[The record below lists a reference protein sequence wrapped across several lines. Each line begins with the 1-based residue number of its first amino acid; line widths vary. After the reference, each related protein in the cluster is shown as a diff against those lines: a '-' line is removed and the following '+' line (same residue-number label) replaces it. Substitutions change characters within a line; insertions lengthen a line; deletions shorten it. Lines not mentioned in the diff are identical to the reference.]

1 MTDVIAIL
9 DRMRA
14 SSGKADTIGLSND
27 VVLDF
32 ASRDSTLIQAI
43 EEANIKQKEFS
54 SEHLMMA
61 ESDLVSHLQEDV

>member
-1 MTDVIAIL
+1 MLNIRLCRLLFMTDVIAIL

-32 ASRDSTLIQAI
+32 ASRDNTLIQAI
-43 EEANIKQKEFS
+43 E
-54 SEHLMMA
+54 
-61 ESDLVSHLQEDV
+61 

>member
-32 ASRDSTLIQAI
+32 ASRDNTLIQAI

-54 SEHLMMA
+54 KKPRQM
-61 ESDLVSHLQEDV
+61 D

>member
-14 SSGKADTIGLSND
+14 SSGKADTTGLSND
-27 VVLDF
+27 VVLEF
-32 ASRDSTLIQAI
+32 ASRDNTLIQAI

-54 SEHLMMA
+54 LK
-61 ESDLVSHLQEDV
+61 DKNKNNFFN